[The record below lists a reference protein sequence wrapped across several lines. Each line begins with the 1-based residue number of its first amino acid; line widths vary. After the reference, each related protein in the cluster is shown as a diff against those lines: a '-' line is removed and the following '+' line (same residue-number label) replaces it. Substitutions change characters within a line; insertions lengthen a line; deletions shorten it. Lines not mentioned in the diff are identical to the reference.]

1 MAIAK
6 AANDYMC
13 IYEKFV
19 AGPSR
24 GRKGGTYGHRRLML
38 QLKKDIKLSRKLI
51 SIIRCANTF
60 AEFVSLVMKACI
72 ALYCTLIDSPI

>member
-1 MAIAK
+1 MLNKYDICLDEIQTVEYDMKQSGMTVAK

-24 GRKGGTYGHRRLML
+24 GRKGGTYGHKRLML
-38 QLKKDIKLSRKLI
+38 QLKRSM
-51 SIIRCANTF
+51 
-60 AEFVSLVMKACI
+60 SLFF
-72 ALYCTLIDSPI
+72 S